1 LILKGLCD
9 DGYIERIT
17 DARGNTKA
25 FKLIDMDRG
34 LAAYSEEEEEISEIT
49 ECEAAL
55 EAAGY
60 SPQGEPVE
68 KRPEPKP
75 EPQPSAP
82 LASLQLRELAPL
94 LAEHD
99 KAQESVKEYDQW
111 LTQCGIDLEA
121 KGKEIEDLDAKMAPL
136 IVRRAEAVKERED
149 LKKQQT
155 EMEAARK
162 EEETKVLTLREKLRS
177 AIGG

>member
-1 LILKGLCD
+1 
-9 DGYIERIT
+9 
-17 DARGNTKA
+17 
-25 FKLIDMDRG
+25 MDRG
-34 LAAYSEEEEEISEIT
+34 LATYSEEEEEEMPFVTAAEIA

-60 SPQGEPVE
+60 SPQGEPIE
-68 KRPEPKP
+68 KRPEPK
-75 EPQPSAP
+75 PQPSAP

-111 LTQCGIDLEA
+111 HTQCGIDLEA